1 MGVLLMT
8 VLICHPGT
16 GTIIDASDD
25 VYILVLEDDD
35 ETTSEEIE
43 SAMSD
48 FYRMVAPK
56 HTILSTFAGAV
67 DHFYAKRM

>member
-1 MGVLLMT
+1 MGDRLMT

-16 GTIIDASDD
+16 GTIIDASDE
-25 VYILVLEDDD
+25 VYILVLEDDN

-56 HTILSTFAGAV
+56 HTILKTFAGVV
-67 DHFYAKRM
+67 DHFTRKRM